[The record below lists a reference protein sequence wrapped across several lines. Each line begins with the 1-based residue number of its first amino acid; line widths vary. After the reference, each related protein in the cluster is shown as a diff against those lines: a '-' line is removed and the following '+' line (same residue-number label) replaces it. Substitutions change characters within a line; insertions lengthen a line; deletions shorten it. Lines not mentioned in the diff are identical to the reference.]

1 MPLDDSITGSP
12 QDIVT
17 MHIGTN
23 DSWQK
28 VSLKDAIKVF
38 SALVKEMRKI
48 SPNMIT
54 VQASIYFL

>member
-28 VSLKDAIKVF
+28 PQNCKGCGKVAKQSNSAIAKW
-38 SALVKEMRKI
+38 APRNQMR
-48 SPNMIT
+48 N
-54 VQASIYFL
+54 A